1 MPGLTWDN
9 GALLRDCYLQPRA
22 SNDEFCGWHDGRM
35 KIRLTAPPVDGQAN
49 TLLIKFLAKQFGVS
63 KSAVNLVSGQQSR
76 QKRVRIE
83 QPNFLP
89 EALKLT
95 T

>member
-1 MPGLTWDN
+1 MPELIWDN
-9 GALLRDCYLQPRA
+9 GALLLDCHLQPRA
-22 SNDEFCGWHDGRM
+22 SKDEFCGWHDGRM

-49 TLLIKFLAKQFGVS
+49 ALLIKFLAKQFGVS
-63 KSAVNLVSGQQSR
+63 KSAVSLVSGQQSR

-83 QPNFLP
+83 QPNLLP
-89 EALKLT
+89 DALKLT